1 MTMVPAL
8 TVAVSSWCRAISFL
22 KYSSATSHA
31 RSGGFSSTYVGP
43 SGLLGMGA
51 CILGLND
58 DRREAELRG
67 VPGRGGSPRSEEV
80 EDLRPKAGVVE
91 RKLATLGL
99 RWIALAL
106 RLGVEGVRRSSAELL
121 DEFSVGDCGS
131 GVLVAVCRESRLRGC
146 ERRFAS
152 LFVCRAPRGVPG
164 LAAGLDRCG
173 FCILA
178 LYGRDAGRCPSC
190 LGAVSL
196 IRWFG

>member
-1 MTMVPAL
+1 
-8 TVAVSSWCRAISFL
+8 
-22 KYSSATSHA
+22 
-31 RSGGFSSTYVGP
+31 
-43 SGLLGMGA
+43 
-51 CILGLND
+51 
-58 DRREAELRG
+58 

-80 EDLRPKAGVVE
+80 EDFLPRAGVEE

-121 DEFSVGDCGS
+121 GELRAGDCGG
-131 GVLVAVCRESRLRGC
+131 GVLEAACRDRRLSGC

-164 LAAGLDRCG
+164 LAAGLDRCW

-178 LYGRDAGRCPSC
+178 LCARDTGRYPS
-190 LGAVSL
+190 
-196 IRWFG
+196 